1 MAPGK
6 SGLFTAQVVF
16 FVNSVLFF
24 CLQLLV
30 DVVSLGMDELTSL
43 NGRCNWAHLVP
54 ICNLEYSPS

>member
-16 FVNSVLFF
+16 F
-24 CLQLLV
+24 CLRLLV

-54 ICNLEYSPS
+54 ICNLEYSPN